1 MKVKALEY
9 SKEAIELLKSFNKN
23 ENNIIFNSIEDIIFL
38 KYKTRKDKMKIKK
51 VVDKFLEI
59 ETLDINNSFFL
70 LEKDIK
76 SLYFEKI
83 DEIIGTIFIETNI
96 SFNYLE
102 LIKKFI
108 KKKLDKNQNLPKQY
122 FFYFVIKL
130 YLITNNFK
138 KNTCFFY
145 NYYDNKEYK
154 YEKNLKEKLLSLF
167 VLNLKNNKINL
178 KELNDEIKICFE
190 FLQELSNFEYFK
202 NNLDLKNIYYI
213 PLIFE
218 NKKNKLK
225 NIDDSFKYK
234 ELKNIS
240 STFDELKEFL
250 NKNQYE
256 RRKNFKT
263 DNQTAISF
271 CCEIKNL
278 DFLEFNNFINK
289 IKYSEALLIDMNFFL
304 REFEDNKERVL
315 LNLTLLDSSIIVC
328 AENFNSKSED
338 INKKIKA
345 FLNIRNELFKN
356 NKIIIDFIAI
366 LKKEIIPKEIIDKYG
381 IEIFYKN

>member
-1 MKVKALEY
+1 M
-9 SKEAIELLKSFNKN
+9 
-23 ENNIIFNSIEDIIFL
+23 
-38 KYKTRKDKMKIKK
+38 
-51 VVDKFLEI
+51 
-59 ETLDINNSFFL
+59 
-70 LEKDIK
+70 
-76 SLYFEKI
+76 
-83 DEIIGTIFIETNI
+83 
-96 SFNYLE
+96 
-102 LIKKFI
+102 
-108 KKKLDKNQNLPKQY
+108 
-122 FFYFVIKL
+122 
-130 YLITNNFK
+130 
-138 KNTCFFY
+138 
-145 NYYDNKEYK
+145 
-154 YEKNLKEKLLSLF
+154 
-167 VLNLKNNKINL
+167 
-178 KELNDEIKICFE
+178 
-190 FLQELSNFEYFK
+190 
-202 NNLDLKNIYYI
+202 
-213 PLIFE
+213 
-218 NKKNKLK
+218 
-225 NIDDSFKYK
+225 
-234 ELKNIS
+234 KNIS

-256 RRKNFKT
+256 RRKKFKT

-315 LNLTLLDSSIIVC
+315 LNLTLLDSSIIVY

-366 LKKEIIPKEIIDKYG
+366 LKKEIIPKEIIDKYE